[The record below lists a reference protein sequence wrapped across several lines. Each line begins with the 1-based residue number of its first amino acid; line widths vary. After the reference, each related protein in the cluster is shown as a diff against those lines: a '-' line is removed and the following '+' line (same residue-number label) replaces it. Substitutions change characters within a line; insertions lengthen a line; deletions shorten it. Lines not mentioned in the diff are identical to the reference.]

1 MSERSDTRDR
11 AGVDTGPSQAG
22 VDAQPVQTEALP
34 SPGEPVPAGAGDRQP
49 VLELRNVSTHYGM
62 VAVLRN
68 VNVEIYPGEMVCLLG
83 GNASGKTTTL
93 KTILGYVTP
102 SEGDVVLDG
111 EVVSGLPTAQVVSRG
126 ISMVPENRRL
136 FPNMTVSENLDLG
149 AYQRKDKAKLAEDRE
164 RVLETFPRIRERLK
178 QKAGTLSG
186 GEQQMVA
193 MGRALMADPKVLL
206 MDEPSMG
213 LAPILV
219 EQVFEII
226 KQIRALGRTVFVVEQ
241 NANMALSI
249 ADRGYVIQT
258 GQVVLA
264 DTAQNLL
271 DNPLMREAYLGEL

>member
-1 MSERSDTRDR
+1 MNDGVRGTAAPSVTDDR
-11 AGVDTGPSQAG
+11 
-22 VDAQPVQTEALP
+22 
-34 SPGEPVPAGAGDRQP
+34 RP
-49 VLELRNVSTHYGM
+49 VLEMRNVSTHYGL
-62 VAVLRN
+62 VAVLRE
-68 VNVEIYPGEMVCLLG
+68 VNVEIFPGEMVCLLG

-93 KTILGYVTP
+93 KTILGYVKPTV
-102 SEGDVVLDG
+102 GDVVLDG
-111 EVVSGLPTAQVVSRG
+111 EVVSGLPTSQVVRRG

-136 FPNMTVSENLDLG
+136 FSNMTVSENLDLG
-149 AYQRKDKAKLAEDRE
+149 AYQRKDKAKIAADRE
-164 RVLETFPRIRERLK
+164 QVLDTFPRVRERLK

-193 MGRALMADPKVLL
+193 MCRALMADPKVLL

-226 KQIRALGRTVFVVEQ
+226 KQIRELGRTVFVVEQ

-258 GQVVLA
+258 GQVVLS
-264 DTAQNLL
+264 DTAANLL
-271 DNPLMREAYLGEL
+271 ANPLMREAYLGEL

>member
-1 MSERSDTRDR
+1 
-11 AGVDTGPSQAG
+11 
-22 VDAQPVQTEALP
+22 
-34 SPGEPVPAGAGDRQP
+34 
-49 VLELRNVSTHYGM
+49 
-62 VAVLRN
+62 
-68 VNVEIYPGEMVCLLG
+68 VNVQIYAGEMVCLLG

-93 KTILGYVTP
+93 KTILGYVKPT
-102 SEGDVVLDG
+102 EGDVVLDG
-111 EVVSGLPTAQVVSRG
+111 ETVTGLPTADVVSKG

-136 FPNMTVSENLDLG
+136 FSNMTVSENLDLG
-149 AYQRKDKAKLAEDRE
+149 AYQRSDKAKIAEDRE
-164 RVLETFPRIRERLK
+164 RVLDTFPRVRERLK

-226 KQIRALGRTVFVVEQ
+226 KQIRALGRTIFVVEQ

>member
-1 MSERSDTRDR
+1 MNDDAPEISTAVDPAET
-11 AGVDTGPSQAG
+11 GVD
-22 VDAQPVQTEALP
+22 VQPVDTAALP
-34 SPGEPVPAGAGDRQP
+34 TPAAPGPEQDGKRRP
-49 VLELRNVSTHYGM
+49 VLELRDVSTHYGL

-68 VNVEIYPGEMVCLLG
+68 VNVEIYAGEMVCLLG

-93 KTILGYVTP
+93 KTILGYVKPT
-102 SEGDVVLDG
+102 EGDVVLDG
-111 EVVSGLPTAQVVSRG
+111 EVVTGLPTSQVVAKG

-136 FPNMTVSENLDLG
+136 FANMTVSENLDLG
-149 AYQRKDKAKLAEDRE
+149 AYQRKDKAKIAEDRE
-164 RVLETFPRIRERLK
+164 KVLETFPRIRERLK

-264 DTAQNLL
+264 DTARNLL